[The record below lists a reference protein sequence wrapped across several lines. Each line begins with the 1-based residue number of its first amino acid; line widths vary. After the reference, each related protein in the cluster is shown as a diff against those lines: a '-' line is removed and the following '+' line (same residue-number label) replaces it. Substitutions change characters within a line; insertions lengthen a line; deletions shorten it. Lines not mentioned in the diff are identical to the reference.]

1 VEFDI
6 YIRISKEG
14 DRTEDELA
22 AQVDEYEQA
31 CRHWAAR
38 SGEEVGL
45 VVTETNVSGSVA
57 VKDRGLEELILR
69 VERGESV
76 GILTPYLD
84 RFGRDNIEGCLAWR
98 RLALAG
104 GRLVCTN
111 DGVDSAQP
119 GAKLVFQL
127 RMAIAEDYLDRVKAN
142 FVARQQRAVKVDGKH
157 LGRTPTLGYRRDP
170 ETGRLTVDERERELV
185 RELFRRRAAGAN
197 AAELLR
203 WLRAEGIPIKS
214 KSTVVR
220 LLASRTFLGEVVVQ
234 TGVKGEPEV
243 VKNHEPLVTERE
255 WEAAQ
260 HRERYP
266 HTRDGSLASQ
276 TTLAGLVRCG
286 SCDQRLKTGG
296 SGRNGKRVAHYV
308 CTGGECSKRVSISAP
323 ALDAYVGTLLTA
335 SFLNRDP
342 HIAAIM
348 EGDTRYQDALQAVE
362 AAKAEVDAYIDAV
375 NVADV
380 GRDSFKRGLDIRKA
394 GLSEARRVLAATPPP
409 QQAKSDRKRKSDAL
423 ITLEQAESGVMRE
436 HNARFIAKVVVKP
449 GVRGRRSNPAER
461 AEVWLVGAAEPLV
474 PATVLP
480 ELTVEIEPA
489 SAKEVRADLKRAAA
503 RGDKSAADYL
513 AATAARA
520 SQRPSLHTLDE

>member
-1 VEFDI
+1 MEFDI

-296 SGRNGKRVAHYV
+296 SGRN
-308 CTGGECSKRVSISAP
+308 
-323 ALDAYVGTLLTA
+323 
-335 SFLNRDP
+335 
-342 HIAAIM
+342 AAIM